1 MDIAFGFAEHRR
13 SAGKEKLADT
23 MLAHD
28 GKQRRRRQ
36 LVQLQIQ
43 FRIAIARGNI
53 GIGGEMENR
62 VRTIRRKELIHA
74 IPIEHIKLLEAK
86 IRAALEMVYIA
97 HPAKMKIVDCRYPI
111 TQVEKAI
118 AEMAADKSG
127 PSCYQGMHVG
137 SSI

>member
-1 MDIAFGFAEHRR
+1 
-13 SAGKEKLADT
+13 

-43 FRIAIARGNI
+43 FRIGIARGNI
-53 GIGGEMENR
+53 GIGGEMENSIG
-62 VRTIRRKELIHA
+62 TIRRKELIHA
-74 IPIEHIKLLEAK
+74 LPIEHIKLLEAK
-86 IRAALEMVYIA
+86 TRPALEMIYIA
-97 HPAKMKIVDCRYPI
+97 HPAKMKIVDCRYPVTRI
-111 TQVEKAI
+111 QKAI

-127 PSCYQGMHVG
+127 PSRYQGMHVG